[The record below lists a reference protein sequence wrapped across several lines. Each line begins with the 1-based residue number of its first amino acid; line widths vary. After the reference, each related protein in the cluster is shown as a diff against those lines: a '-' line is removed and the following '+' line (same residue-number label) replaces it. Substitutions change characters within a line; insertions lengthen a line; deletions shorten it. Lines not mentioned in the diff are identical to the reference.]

1 VTADAVPSSKNT
13 REFRDFGAETRP
25 GVRELYARNHADQ
38 TVAFVLGKKAE
49 YLPLHRR
56 RMGVWEAL
64 DALSAFVD
72 ASDPDLD
79 LPQIEHSL
87 QTAESLRAGS
97 APDWMVLT
105 GFIHDLGKVLH
116 LFDEPQWA
124 VVGDTFPVGCAFS
137 DRIVLPELF
146 DANPDT
152 RVPEYSTRLGI
163 YTGGCGLD
171 QVHLSWGHDEYL
183 FHVLRDHLPEE
194 SLYVIRYHSFY
205 AQHRERA
212 YDFLLDAKDR
222 RLMEVVGEFNP
233 HDLYSKSTVRPDL
246 GKLRAYYEDLIAR
259 FLPDTLLW

>member
-1 VTADAVPSSKNT
+1 MSANPFPSDT
-13 REFRDFGAETRP
+13 PIDEFRDFGAEARS
-25 GVRELYARNHADQ
+25 GVHKLYRLNHASQ

-49 YLPLHRR
+49 YLPLRRR
-56 RMGVWEAL
+56 RMSVWQAM
-64 DALSAFVD
+64 DALSTFVD

-79 LPQIEHSL
+79 LPQLEHSL
-87 QTAESLRAGS
+87 QTAESLRARS

-105 GFIHDLGKVLH
+105 GFLHDLGKALH

-137 DRIVLPELF
+137 DRIVLSELF

-163 YTGGCGLD
+163 YTEGCGLD

-183 FHVLRDHLPEE
+183 FHVLRDQLPEE

-205 AQHRERA
+205 AQHRESA
-212 YDFLLDAKDR
+212 YDFLLDGKDR
-222 RLMEVVGEFNP
+222 RLMEVVHEFNP
-233 HDLYSKSTVRPDL
+233 HDLYSKRTARPDP
-246 GKLRAYYEDLIAR
+246 GELRLYYEDLVAR
-259 FLPDTLLW
+259 FLPDSLRW